1 MHIKLSPSS
10 LNGDR
15 RAVGTVNQGVIREGL
30 WKSTE
35 DAMMSN
41 LPLQAM
47 GLLLRGSTDRPMEHS
62 KGKNTRY
69 FYTNSHSSSA

>member
-1 MHIKLSPSS
+1 MQTKLSLSG
-10 LNGDR
+10 LNGDP

-47 GLLLRGSTDRPMEHS
+47 GLLLRGSIDRPMEHS
-62 KGKNTRY
+62 RGKNTRY
-69 FYTNSHSSSA
+69 LYTNSHPSSA